1 MAEGSLARNGMHEL
15 AQLLAP
21 HSSLLFLTGAGISTA
36 SGIPDYRD
44 SDGVRRGR
52 APIQG
57 PEFRS
62 SELVRK
68 RYWARAMVGW
78 RLLAKATPNAGHHAI
93 AALEG
98 SGRHTA
104 IVTQNVDGLHH
115 MAGSP
120 HVVEL
125 HGNIH
130 RVVCLDC
137 GARHQRHLIQSQL
150 ERHNPDL
157 LNASALPAPDGDAHL
172 EPQALAHFVLPQCPA
187 CAGTLQPDV
196 VFFGDGVPR
205 ARTEEAEQ
213 AVHHADAVLVVGS
226 SLMVHS
232 GYRLCKLAAEAGK
245 PVVAINIGKT
255 RADALLSLKVE
266 QRSEQALPLLA
277 TLLRK
282 MGGAR
287 QSLVTD

>member
-1 MAEGSLARNGMHEL
+1 MADDPIPVSDNTVLEL

-21 HSSLLFLTGAGISTA
+21 HSRLLLLTGAGISTA

-44 SDGVRRGR
+44 SEGVRRGR
-52 APIQG
+52 TPIQG

-62 SELVRK
+62 SELIRK

-78 RLLAKATPNAGHHAI
+78 PLLAKAAPNAGHVAI
-93 AALEG
+93 AALEALAK
-98 SGRHTA
+98 HTV
-104 IVTQNVDGLHH
+104 IVTQNVDGLHSL
-115 MAGSP
+115 AGSS
-120 HVVEL
+120 HVIEL

-137 GARHQRHLIQSQL
+137 GARHERRLIQSQL
-150 ERHNPDL
+150 ERHNPVL
-157 LNASALPAPDGDAHL
+157 ANTTALPAPDGDAHL
-172 EPQALAHFVLPQCPA
+172 EPEALANFVLPHCPV
-187 CAGTLQPDV
+187 CTGTLQPDV

-205 ARTEEAEQ
+205 TRSEEAEQ
-213 AVHHADAVLVVGS
+213 AVSNADAILVVGS

-232 GYRLCKLAAEAGK
+232 GYRLCKVAAEAGK
-245 PVVAINIGKT
+245 PIAAINIGKT

-277 TLLRK
+277 MLLRDL
-282 MGGAR
+282 R
-287 QSLVTD
+287 NR